1 MSKPRLAA
9 AGIAAAAE
17 LVADARTHA
26 GNPAVVPSGRTSHF
40 KVLLRASARRL
51 LSQISADHSQLVGPV
66 GGKQRN
72 ETKPIAYRRS
82 FQESAHGRFY
92 PQPLATATT
101 LQYAEMCPNVQELRR
116 HEAPGPPR
124 QVSSGPCR
132 SFFWV
137 SEGIVLFLGLI
148 SVL

>member
-1 MSKPRLAA
+1 MAASTLSPWPRCS
-9 AGIAAAAE
+9 
-17 LVADARTHA
+17 T
-26 GNPAVVPSGRTSHF
+26 GRTSSDCS
-40 KVLLRASARRL
+40 VNINISYRI
-51 LSQISADHSQLVGPV
+51 LSLGSQG
-66 GGKQRN
+66 
-72 ETKPIAYRRS
+72 ETCEEILP
-82 FQESAHGRFY
+82 
-92 PQPLATATT
+92 ATTTT

-116 HEAPGPPR
+116 HEAPVPPR